1 MNSLLLR
8 NVRPLGGAPVDVL
21 IEHGHF
27 AAFGPGLPVPPAAA
41 IEDGQ
46 GALLLPGLIE
56 GHTHLDKSLWGMG
69 WYVNECGPL
78 LTDRIDNE
86 RHQRRA
92 LGLDPRRQSRRL
104 ADDFLALGTTRIR
117 SFADVDTEIGLSH
130 LHALLELRQD
140 RVGVQD
146 IQVIAFPQSGMLGRP
161 GTLDLMTQ
169 AMADGA
175 DVVGG
180 LDPSGIERDPKG
192 HLDAIFALAERFGR
206 PVDVHLH
213 ERGEL
218 GAFALELVAERT
230 QGLGMGGRVVASHAF
245 CLGDVALG
253 RQAGL
258 LAMLARAGVAIATTA
273 PASRNVPPVAACRA
287 AGVTIFGGND
297 GIRDTWTPYGSPD
310 MLTRAMLIG
319 LKNEFRRDDQ
329 IAMALDCVTGAAAL
343 GCGFANH
350 GLAVGARAEAVLVD
364 AQTVA
369 QAVVGQPPRRLVIAG
384 GRIVARDN
392 ALC

>member
-1 MNSLLLR
+1 MTALLLH
-8 NVRPLGGAPVDVL
+8 NVRPLGGAPTDVL
-21 IEHGHF
+21 IEDGRF
-27 AAFGPGLPVPPAAA
+27 AAFGPGLTAPTS
-41 IEDGQ
+41 ENGH

-78 LTDRIDNE
+78 LTDRIENE

-92 LGLDPRRQSRRL
+92 LGLDPLRQARRL

-130 LHALLELRQD
+130 LHALLALRQD
-140 RVGVQD
+140 RAGVQD

-161 GTLDLMTQ
+161 GTFDLMVQ

-175 DVVGG
+175 DIVGG

-192 HLDAIFALAERFGR
+192 HLDAIFGLAERFSR

-213 ERGEL
+213 EPGEL
-218 GAFALELVAERT
+218 GAFSLELIAERT
-230 QGLGMGGRVVASHAF
+230 QALSMGGRVVVSHAF
-245 CLGDVALG
+245 CLGDVAPA
-253 RQAGL
+253 RQAAL

-273 PASRNVPPVAACRA
+273 PPSRNVPPVAACRA

-297 GIRDTWTPYGSPD
+297 GVRDTWTPYGSPD

-319 LKNEFRRDDQ
+319 LKNDFRRDDQ
-329 IAMALDCVTGAAAL
+329 IAMALDCVTGSAAL

-364 AQTVA
+364 AETIA
-369 QAVVGQPPRRLVIAG
+369 QAVVGQPKRRLVIAG
-384 GRIVARDN
+384 GRVVARDN